1 MSRPRVVLSLVLGD
15 HGVTATV
22 GDASVSAAYDDR
34 PDQVW
39 KAVLAVVA
47 EVIETSPATTVMLTC
62 TSGRLAMWD
71 LETLGSPIG
80 LIDAVA
86 LGELAETDPHTWAH
100 VETGRYAV
108 GPLDSYVLARMTRGV
123 WHATSVS
130 TAELLGA
137 LPAPD
142 EALPDVLPDGERV
155 GHTDPAA
162 FLGLDIP
169 ISL

>member
-1 MSRPRVVLSLVLGD
+1 MSRLSVVLSD
-15 HGVTATV
+15 RAVTATV
-22 GDASVSAAYDDR
+22 DDTSASRQYDDQ

-39 KAVLAVVA
+39 KAVLAAAA
-47 EVIETSPATTVMLTC
+47 EAMAANPADTVMLTC
-62 TSGRLAMWD
+62 ATGRLALWD
-71 LETLGSPIG
+71 LETLGSPSG

-123 WHATSVS
+123 WHATSAS
-130 TAELLGA
+130 TADLLGA

-155 GHTDPAA
+155 GRTDPAA
-162 FLGLDIP
+162 FLGLDVP

>member
-1 MSRPRVVLSLVLGD
+1 MSGQAVVLSIVFGD
-15 HGVTATV
+15 HGVTATI
-22 GDASVSAAYDDR
+22 GDTAASASYDDR

-39 KAVLAVVA
+39 KAVLTATA
-47 EVIETSPATTVMLTC
+47 EAIAAHPVDTVTLTC
-62 TSGRLAMWD
+62 ATGRLALWD

-108 GPLDSYVLARMTRGV
+108 GPLDSYALARMTRGV
-123 WHATSVS
+123 WHATSAS

-142 EALPDVLPDGERV
+142 EALPDVLPDGEGV
-155 GHTDPAA
+155 GRTDPAA
-162 FLGLDIP
+162 FLGLDVP